1 MTSITSDAHFRQRVI
16 KYAEKNGVTKAADRY
31 RVSRNSI
38 YRWKKRYD
46 GSLQSLKESS
56 HRPHHHPAE
65 HTEEEYDLI
74 RRYWQRNKEDR
85 MILWMKI
92 WGQGYSRSY
101 KSMCRALKRMQLK
114 GEEKK
119 RQAYNP
125 KPYAAAEYPG
135 QKVQIDVKY
144 MPGYCGGGYAEYANV
159 KYDMLMPI
167 PKNCA
172 MVEAAAIPE
181 AFATAYLNLFIEG
194 NIKEGDTLLMN
205 AGGSG
210 LASVIIPMAKAFG
223 IRVITTVLTEEIA
236 NNIKHLN
243 ADRVVVT
250 TKEDIAEV
258 LKEELEN
265 GHPIDVAINCLGG
278 EIMGKCI
285 HYLRHGAR
293 WIMIAALA
301 GTKTEIDLKN
311 IYVRNVRIIGS
322 TLRSRT
328 PEVKAQILAD
338 LVQNVWPKVE
348 TGEVKPTIY
357 KVLPIQ
363 EAEAAHDILYKG
375 QNIGKVVLTV

>member
-1 MTSITSDAHFRQRVI
+1 MKAILVNDDRSLRWDNVPDPVLG
-16 KYAEKNGVTKAADRY
+16 AEDCMV
-31 RVSRNSI
+31 
-38 YRWKKRYD
+38 
-46 GSLQSLKESS
+46 
-56 HRPHHHPAE
+56 
-65 HTEEEYDLI
+65 
-74 RRYWQRNKEDR
+74 
-85 MILWMKI
+85 KI
-92 WGQGYSRSY
+92 
-101 KSMCRALKRMQLK
+101 
-114 GEEKK
+114 E
-119 RQAYNP
+119 
-125 KPYAAAEYPG
+125 AAALNRADLMQREGDYPPPPG
-135 QKVQIDVKY
+135 CPEWMGLEIAGTITEVGPEAAKKSNWKVGDKVCALL
-144 MPGYCGGGYAEYANV
+144 GGGGYAEAANI
-159 KYDMLMPI
+159 KYDMLMPV
-167 PKNCA
+167 PENCS

-205 AGGSG
+205 AGASG

-223 IRVITTVLTEEIA
+223 IRVITTVLTDEIA
-236 NNIKHLN
+236 ASIGHLN

-250 TKEDIAEV
+250 TKEDISEV
-258 LKEELEN
+258 LKEELEA
-265 GHPIDVAINCLGG
+265 GHPVDVAIDCLGG

-338 LVQNVWPKVE
+338 LVKNVWPKVS

-357 KVLPIQ
+357 KVLPIT

-375 QNIGKVVLTV
+375 QNVGKVVLTVE

>member
-1 MTSITSDAHFRQRVI
+1 MKAILVNDDRSLRWDNVPDPVLG
-16 KYAEKNGVTKAADRY
+16 AEDCMV
-31 RVSRNSI
+31 
-38 YRWKKRYD
+38 
-46 GSLQSLKESS
+46 
-56 HRPHHHPAE
+56 
-65 HTEEEYDLI
+65 
-74 RRYWQRNKEDR
+74 
-85 MILWMKI
+85 KI
-92 WGQGYSRSY
+92 
-101 KSMCRALKRMQLK
+101 
-114 GEEKK
+114 E
-119 RQAYNP
+119 
-125 KPYAAAEYPG
+125 AAALNRADLMQREGDYPPPPG
-135 QKVQIDVKY
+135 CPEWMGLEIAGTITEIGPEAAKKSNWKVGDKVCALL
-144 MPGYCGGGYAEYANV
+144 GGGGYAELANI
-159 KYDMLMPI
+159 KYDMLMPV
-167 PKNCA
+167 PENCS

-194 NIKEGDTLLMN
+194 NVREGDTLLMN
-205 AGGSG
+205 AGASG

-223 IRVITTVLTEEIA
+223 IRVITTVLSDEIA
-236 NNIKHLN
+236 ASIGHLN

-250 TKEDIAEV
+250 TKEDISEV
-258 LKEELEN
+258 LKEELEA
-265 GHPIDVAINCLGG
+265 GHPVDVAIDCLGG

-338 LVQNVWPKVE
+338 LVKKVWPKVS

-357 KVLPIQ
+357 KVLPIT

-375 QNIGKVVLTV
+375 QNVGKVVLTVE

>member
-1 MTSITSDAHFRQRVI
+1 MRAILVNDDRSLRWDDA
-16 KYAEKNGVTKAADRY
+16 EN
-31 RVSRNSI
+31 
-38 YRWKKRYD
+38 
-46 GSLQSLKESS
+46 
-56 HRPHHHPAE
+56 P
-65 HTEEEYDLI
+65 
-74 RRYWQRNKEDR
+74 
-85 MILWMKI
+85 ILGNDDCLVKI
-92 WGQGYSRSY
+92 
-101 KSMCRALKRMQLK
+101 
-114 GEEKK
+114 E
-119 RQAYNP
+119 
-125 KPYAAAEYPG
+125 AAALNRADLMQREGDYPPPAG
-135 QKVQIDVKY
+135 CPEWMGLEIAGTIVEIADGAKEKSNWKIGDKVCALL
-144 MPGYCGGGYAEYANV
+144 GGGGYAEYANV
-159 KYDMLMPI
+159 KYDMLMPV
-167 PKNCA
+167 PKNCS

-194 NIKEGDTLLMN
+194 NIKGGDTLLMN
-205 AGGSG
+205 AGASG

-223 IRVITTVLTEEIA
+223 VRVITTVLTEEIA

-258 LKEELEN
+258 LKEELEK
-265 GHPIDVAINCLGG
+265 GHPVDVAIDCLGG

-285 HYLRHGAR
+285 HYLKHGAR

-301 GTKTEIDLKN
+301 GQKTEIDLKN

-338 LVQNVWPKVE
+338 LVKNVWPKIE

-363 EAEAAHDILYKG
+363 DAEAAHDILYKG
-375 QNIGKVVLTV
+375 QNIGKVVLTVS